1 MKNQRGEIDI
11 DLPISGSLND
21 PEFSIGGVITKVLV
35 NLLTKAVT
43 APFALLGA
51 LAGDGEELSEID
63 FSPGYGRIEPEAE
76 KRLQALSKA
85 LIDRPA
91 LRLEITGYVDPENDQ
106 KGLKQAILERK
117 VKAQK
122 LSEGAE
128 KGEASGSLQD
138 VELEP
143 EEYEKYLTLAYEEE
157 EFDKPKNAIGFTKDL
172 PVPEMEQLMLAH
184 INVGDNELREL
195 AVQRAK
201 AAQDWLIEKGGILRD
216 RVFVSEP
223 KIKPDDS
230 GKELDSTAKFSIK

>member
-1 MKNQRGEIDI
+1 M
-11 DLPISGSLND
+11 
-21 PEFSIGGVITKVLV
+21 
-35 NLLTKAVT
+35 
-43 APFALLGA
+43 
-51 LAGDGEELSEID
+51 
-63 FSPGYGRIEPEAE
+63 PGYGRVEPEAE

-106 KGLKQAILERK
+106 KGLKQVILERK

-138 VELEP
+138 VELKP
-143 EEYEKYLTLAYEEE
+143 EEYEEYLTLAYEEE

-172 PVPEMEQLMLAH
+172 PVPEMEQLILAN